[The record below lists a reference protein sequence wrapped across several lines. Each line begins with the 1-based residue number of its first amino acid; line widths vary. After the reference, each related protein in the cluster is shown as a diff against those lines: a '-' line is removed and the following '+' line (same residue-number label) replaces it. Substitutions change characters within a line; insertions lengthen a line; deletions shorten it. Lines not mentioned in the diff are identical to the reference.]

1 MGANVP
7 PALSVVIPAFNEA
20 TRLAPTLQVV
30 LAYLKGLGQS
40 WELLVVDDVSRD
52 DTAAEATA
60 ALAGEAAARVI
71 SYQPNRGKGF
81 AVRTGVLAARGGWV
95 VFLDADLSTPV
106 AEIAPAITLLQA
118 GHDMVVGSRGHPQ
131 ARISRRPP
139 PLRRV
144 ASRFFDGVR
153 NLLVGLAEFYDTQC
167 GFKAYRRAALVPLF
181 QRAVIERFMFDVEI
195 LYLARRS
202 GLKVVEIPVAWA
214 DAPGSTVRFWP
225 GLYQMFRD
233 LLRIR
238 WVHRGFEATR

>member
-1 MGANVP
+1 MGASNP
-7 PALSVVIPAFNEA
+7 PALSVVIPAFNEGS
-20 TRLAPTLQVV
+20 RLAPTLQAV
-30 LAYLKGLGQS
+30 LEYLKRTEPS
-40 WELLVVDDVSRD
+40 WELLVVDDGSRD
-52 DTAAEATA
+52 DTAAVATA
-60 ALAGEAAARVI
+60 ALAGEAAARVL
-71 SYQPNRGKGF
+71 SYQPNHGKGY
-81 AVRTGVLAARGGWV
+81 AVRTGVLAARGDWV

-106 AEIAPAITLLQA
+106 AEIAPALTLLRL
-118 GHDMVVGSRGHPQ
+118 GHDMVVGSRGHPD

-139 PLRRV
+139 LLRRI

-181 QRAVIERFMFDVEI
+181 ERAVIDRFMFDVEI

-202 GLKVVEIPVAWA
+202 RLKIVETPVAWA
-214 DAPGSTVRFWP
+214 DAPGNTVRFLP

-238 WVHRGFEATR
+238 WVHRGFEVTQ